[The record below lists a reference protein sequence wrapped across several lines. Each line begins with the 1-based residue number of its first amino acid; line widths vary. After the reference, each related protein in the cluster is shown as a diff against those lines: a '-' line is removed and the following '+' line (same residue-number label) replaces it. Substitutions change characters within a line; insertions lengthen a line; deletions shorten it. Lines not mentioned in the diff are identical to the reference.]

1 MNNTQLSPTKVRIDQ
16 LSPKSSSSTIPTPTT
31 QTLLTSI
38 NIVYRL
44 VVNNKV
50 KYLKVVDDLGYYYFI
65 ENEDK
70 PNSMD
75 IVLNESEVI
84 FNINNDLK
92 MKLRKLAYGFS
103 KDMLG
108 YMIESNI
115 GYTVLYCEKGID
127 FKQITYTYVD
137 VNTKQQDLVIY
148 PLAKAKSEDIGPLY
162 KLLRKLEFDMY
173 SIKTKQVGLALNNL
187 SDNISKFNELKDKL
201 HTGIEQTIRQLE
213 DCYHIYSNDEEKI
226 NEIKYNLRKRHEF
239 YINLIRD
246 CQVINSDLEYI
257 NILTREINN
266 INNRL
271 KELNLIIEFVLKE

>member
-16 LSPKSSSSTIPTPTT
+16 LSPKSSSTIPTPTT
-31 QTLLTSI
+31 QTPLTSI

-127 FKQITYTYVD
+127 FKQITYTYVE

-148 PLAKAKSEDIGPLY
+148 PLAKAKSDDIGPLY
-162 KLLRKLEFDMY
+162 KMLRKLEFEMY
-173 SIKTKQVGLALNNL
+173 SIKTKQVGLALSNL
-187 SDNISKFNELKDKL
+187 SDNISKFNELKDNL
-201 HTGIEQTIRQLE
+201 HTGIEETIRQLE
-213 DCYHIYSNDEEKI
+213 DCYQVYSNDEEKI

-257 NILTREINN
+257 NMLTREINN

-271 KELNLIIEFVLKE
+271 KELNLIIDFVLKE